1 LKNTSEVTLND
12 FEKIFNIS
20 TYMQCIVGTDGYFK
34 TINPAFSQNL
44 GFNDETLLNQ
54 PFLNFVHP
62 DDVELT
68 QLEIA
73 KIEQGIVTNNFENR
87 YRHVDGSYR
96 ILSWSTTTYLSSK
109 LVYCVARDVTK
120 HNEDKYRFQQINDTL
135 NSESIVA
142 ITDAKGAITEVNDLF
157 CEISGYSNDE
167 LIGKNHRIIN
177 SGKHPKAFFTDLW
190 NTISAGKPWS
200 GLIQNSRKNG
210 DAYFVQSMIK
220 PIFNLQGKITEYLA
234 VRFDVTEH
242 IGTRDSLTK
251 TLGILNETSHIAKV
265 GGWELDLASGDLI
278 WTDQTFKIHGIVK
291 KDSQRHKL
299 PEGLEL
305 FTTKYKPIIEKAV
318 QRAIE
323 LGEPY
328 DLEVQAQ
335 TPKGDVF
342 WVSTNGKANYLH
354 GKIVSISG
362 TIQDINLRK
371 TTEINYDLERIKSIQ
386 NSKMASLGE
395 LSAGIAHE
403 INNPLAI
410 IEGATY
416 LLSRYVDQPEQFNLK
431 IETIKKSTNRIMRIV
446 KSLQRFSRTN
456 PKRDFAL
463 FSLNKIIQEAI
474 ILTEVRAKR
483 FSIKIIME
491 PLTSAEIMGDEVE
504 IEQVI
509 VNLINNAIDA
519 VKHSSEK
526 WIKLV
531 TYMQDEQLVLT
542 VSDSGS
548 GIDEAITQKLFDPFF
563 TTKKNGEGTGLGL
576 SISKGIL
583 EEHNANISIT
593 SHSAQTCF
601 VITFNNTES
610 NYDN

>member
-157 CEISGYSNDE
+157 CEISGYSSDE